1 MADNDKKTNPTL
13 VQALRRE
20 VLKQIKA
27 NLKDQYPALS
37 DPKAYMDNV
46 RDRFIQ
52 NVGGSVTLNALRK
65 AGIVGIT
72 KKDKR
77 KEDTLRQ
84 NEQALNDIRKELRNV
99 RILLQQNQ
107 SIIQSLV
114 SSRQQSQ
121 QPRRVEGQPTFS
133 PSAIQQTIPRVG
145 GARGQRLFGPSAAQ
159 YRTPAGEPIAARVER
174 EGAGGGSGFGLGALA
189 AAATAGAGFLLG
201 GRRRALAAGTR
212 ALQSIGVPRI
222 ARGLVMR
229 GAAGTARR
237 YGARAVKGAGA
248 VLGRAAAFGGRAAV
262 GLLSGK
268 ALAIGAIGALLLPK
282 EVKTIVEDSVKGAFR
297 SIGLDESFIDTVLSP
312 FRFISGLLE
321 KLKGFVTKGA
331 GKVTGTEGAPGSS
344 MESETGAVPS
354 YEAPPT
360 QSFKK
365 SLPLGTDYDATQ
377 REAEQ
382 PATQQPAPSKPSP
395 SLTEAPAGS
404 ISGKEIGPIPAYEA
418 PAFVKPAKGS
428 ESGDYTE
435 AKKALAEESKN
446 VDEKVKVYDRLV
458 KESQFPPSTTEEDKK
473 QFVELVED
481 FKQKQLQ
488 IKQQLNK
495 PANEI
500 TDYDKEKQII
510 VNLTES
516 AKKDTNKLREAYKKL
531 GGAPAVRVSPE
542 EAPTDMQPSA
552 TRVPS
557 EQATEESQPDGVRVP
572 SEQTQSSLEQ
582 PTYQKSLPLG
592 TDIDATQRDIEQT
605 QPITPVNIEP
615 SIGTT
620 LSDRSMKIAQQRS
633 MPRQPSVSTNVI
645 DNSQKTNPQADD
657 TETFYIPS
665 PVASRADLDNDI
677 IFSPVA

>member
-13 VQALRRE
+13 VQALKRE

-27 NLKDQYPALS
+27 NIKDQYPALS
-37 DPKAYMDNV
+37 DPKAYMDSV

-65 AGIVGIT
+65 AGIINVT
-72 KKDKR
+72 KRDKR

-84 NEQALNDIRKELRNV
+84 NEQALSDIRKELRSV
-99 RILLQQNQ
+99 RSLLQQNQ
-107 SIIQSLV
+107 SIIKSLA
-114 SSRQQSQ
+114 SSKQQPQ

-145 GARGQRLFGPSAAQ
+145 GVGGRRLFGPGAAQ
-159 YRTPAGEPIAARVER
+159 YRTPAGEPIAARVEQQ
-174 EGAGGGSGFGLGALA
+174 GAGGGSGFGLGALA
-189 AAATAGAGFLLG
+189 AAATAGAGFLFG
-201 GRRRALAAGTR
+201 GRRRGLAAGAR

-237 YGARAVKGAGA
+237 YGARAVRGAGA
-248 VLGRAAAFGGRAAV
+248 AIGRAAAFGGRAAA

-282 EVKTIVEDSVKGAFR
+282 EVKTIIEDSVKGAFR
-297 SIGLDESFIDTVLSP
+297 SIGLDESFIDTILSP

-321 KLKGFVTKGA
+321 RLKGFISKGVK
-331 GKVTGTEGAPGSS
+331 GVTGTEGVPGSS
-344 MESETGAVPS
+344 MESETGAPPP
-354 YEAPPT
+354 YEAPSAQQTP
-360 QSFKK
+360 S
-365 SLPLGTDYDATQ
+365 
-377 REAEQ
+377 
-382 PATQQPAPSKPSP
+382 TQQPAPSKPTP
-395 SLTEAPAGS
+395 SLTEAPGGS
-404 ISGKEIGPIPAYEA
+404 TSGKEIGPSPAYEA
-418 PAFVKPAKGS
+418 PAPTQPAKGS

-446 VDEKVKVYDRLV
+446 VDEKVKVYDRLI
-458 KESQFPPSTTEEDKK
+458 KENQFPPSATEEDKK
-473 QFVELVED
+473 QFAELVEGY
-481 FKQKQLQ
+481 KQRQLQ

-500 TDYDKEKQII
+500 NDYDKEKQII

-531 GGAPAVRVSPE
+531 GGAPAVRVPSE
-542 EAPTDMQPSA
+542 EAPTDMQPPA

-557 EQATEESQPDGVRVP
+557 EGATEEPQPDGVRVP
-572 SEQTQSSLEQ
+572 SEEATKDMGPPASRVPSEQTQAPLEQ
-582 PTYQKSLPLG
+582 PTYQKSLPFG
-592 TDIDATQRDIEQT
+592 TDADAAQRDMQQT
-605 QPITPVNIEP
+605 QPISPVNIEP

-657 TETFYIPS
+657 AETFYIPS
-665 PVASRADLDNDI
+665 PVASRADLDGDI